1 MQQFTHKRT
10 LIYVTNS
17 HQFRWEKVMYQNL
30 QQIKKAKSG
39 DAEAFAD
46 LYRSIYADLYRFAL
60 YTLKNPTD
68 AEDAVSET
76 VMDAFTS
83 IHKLRSEASFKTWI
97 FQILSIKC
105 KRRFLEYKNFGDELT
120 TDIPDKE
127 ISHDLAADIDLR
139 NCFFGLKD
147 DERLIISMHI
157 FAGYTSREIAK
168 VLHMNANTVRS
179 KESRAL
185 KKLSEQLSDS
195 NKKER

>member
-1 MQQFTHKRT
+1 MD
-10 LIYVTNS
+10 
-17 HQFRWEKVMYQNL
+17 QNL

-39 DAEAFAD
+39 DVEAFAS
-46 LYRSIYADLYRFAL
+46 LYQGIYTDLYRFAL

-83 IHKLRSEASFKTWI
+83 IRKLRSEASFKAWI
-97 FQILSIKC
+97 FKILSVKC
-105 KRRFLEYKNFGDELT
+105 KKHFLEYKNFRDELT
-120 TDIPDKE
+120 EDIPEEE
-127 ISHDLAADIDLR
+127 ISHDLAEDMDLR
-139 NCFFGLKD
+139 DCFFRLKD

-157 FAGYTSREIAK
+157 FAGYSSKEIAK